1 MLLDY
6 SVFSPFLAIFAT
18 ARDNFI
24 RDISDGCDS
33 LKFLRKDSYVTTIYT
48 SNFCEFCLFRE
59 IADYMELGLVTRFVL

>member
-33 LKFLRKDSYVTTIYT
+33 LKFLRKDS
-48 SNFCEFCLFRE
+48 
-59 IADYMELGLVTRFVL
+59 